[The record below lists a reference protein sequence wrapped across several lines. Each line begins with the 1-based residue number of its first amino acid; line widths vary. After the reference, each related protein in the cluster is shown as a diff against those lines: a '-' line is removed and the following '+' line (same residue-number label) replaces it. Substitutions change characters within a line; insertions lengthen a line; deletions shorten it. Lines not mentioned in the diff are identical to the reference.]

1 MHAIEKIL
9 ARAAG
14 KDRVRAGEIVTAAVD
29 LAEINDLYLQ
39 VIQSFEAMGG
49 KGVWDPDKVVFVFDH
64 YSPPPTPKAADNH
77 RVMREFVA
85 KEGIPHLFDI
95 DAGVCHQVMPEGGLV
110 RPGMVLVAT
119 DSHTT
124 THGAFGAFATG
135 VGATDLAVVLI
146 RGTLWFVVPEVVKIE
161 LTGRLPQGTTA
172 KDVVL
177 GLLQRFKADGFVY
190 KAVEYAGPAVT
201 DFSIAERM
209 VICNM
214 AVEMGAKTTYIQPDD
229 KLREYLAARGIEDY
243 PIDTTDPD
251 YEYAEVHQFD
261 VGQVEPLLAAP
272 HSVDNVHPVGDYAGT
287 AIDQAFIGTCT
298 GGRLEDLEMAA
309 KVLRGRRIPPGVR
322 LVITPA
328 SKEVFLKAM
337 ATGCIKDLVEA
348 GATVTSPGCG
358 PCLGIHQGMLG
369 PGEVCITASSRNFP
383 GRMGSPQAEIYVA
396 SPLTVAASALRGRIT
411 DPREVL
417 EEGS

>member
-1 MHAIEKIL
+1 M
-9 ARAAG
+9 
-14 KDRVRAGEIVTAAVD
+14 
-29 LAEINDLYLQ
+29 
-39 VIQSFEAMGG
+39 
-49 KGVWDPDKVVFVFDH
+49 
-64 YSPPPTPKAADNH
+64 
-77 RVMREFVA
+77 
-85 KEGIPHLFDI
+85 
-95 DAGVCHQVMPEGGLV
+95 
-110 RPGMVLVAT
+110 
-119 DSHTT
+119 
-124 THGAFGAFATG
+124 
-135 VGATDLAVVLI
+135 
-146 RGTLWFVVPEVVKIE
+146 
-161 LTGRLPQGTTA
+161 
-172 KDVVL
+172 VL

-272 HSVDNVHPVGDYAGT
+272 HRRRQRPPGGGLCRDGHRPGLHRHLYR
-287 AIDQAFIGTCT
+287 
-298 GGRLEDLEMAA
+298 GRLEDLEMAA
-309 KVLRGRRIPPGVR
+309 KVLGGGESRRGVR

-348 GATVTSPGCG
+348 
-358 PCLGIHQGMLG
+358 
-369 PGEVCITASSRNFP
+369 ER
-383 GRMGSPQAEIYVA
+383 R
-396 SPLTVAASALRGRIT
+396 
-411 DPREVL
+411 
-417 EEGS
+417 